1 GAIVHVCRNLRADGV
16 THTPPGGTVCVESA
30 RDRALERSIIIRVR
44 DTGPGISADDA
55 PHIFDR
61 FYQGAGRSR
70 GGTGLGLAFCKLA
83 VELHGGSINVVN
95 PGESG
100 AIIQF
105 TLPAADRAA
114 ADQ

>member
-1 GAIVHVCRNLRADGV
+1 V
-16 THTPPGGTVCVESA
+16 
-30 RDRALERSIIIRVR
+30 IRVS
-44 DTGPGISADDA
+44 DTGPGVNATDA

-83 VELHGGSINVVN
+83 IELHGGTINVVN

-105 TLPAADRAA
+105 TLPAADRVAA
-114 ADQ
+114 EQ